1 MRIRVGKNIFFKLTV
16 NRLNDEPEDFTDARN
31 VRLTINRKYSSY
43 QVSPPL
49 TIHDN
54 IIEFEFVGG
63 GNATSGQYEIHLYYE
78 KLNEASVTGI
88 DKFYLDFCNAFILVD
103 LTCKEDAGFESE
115 SPSINLRGVIE
126 RNRDG
131 KDGVTPRID
140 PETKHWMIGIEDT
153 GIVAEGKDG
162 LTPFI
167 GENGNWWIGDVDTG
181 KPSRGKAFEYSDFTE
196 EQIEELQEPARAMI
210 EALDT
215 LDKAVTAN
223 EKLRIENE
231 VTRVSSEND
240 REESENLRREAENTR
255 ASNEETR
262 ETAETGRASAEDNR
276 VKAEQSRV
284 EAENNRVKAENTR
297 VEKENERQTAEN
309 TRDTNEQS
317 RKEAETN
324 RVTAEEGRVTE
335 FNRLKSESETATLN
349 ATTQANYAKEQ
360 GDNVAGTV
368 NEIRTAHS
376 SLLTRVN
383 DYMYDMSGLLG
394 KLAYRDGVGTDE
406 KNIQGD
412 GYFNLNGILV
422 QASGSGFVYQKSEV
436 DPSKIYHIKQSNGIY
451 SSVSILVLFDEN
463 DEIIQIIP
471 YDYPTVY
478 FDKYF
483 IFKGVKS
490 IGVSFIKSQIDNPK
504 FVRFESFDIQDLTT
518 VLNTQQGNRAL
529 YVAAGAVYNQNTGFY
544 ELNGLTDI
552 TEEQM
557 KVIYVQTHV
566 MDKLQSFRGVFAGTK
581 FRTNLGFNRST
592 MQTNSRQFQF
602 YDSFRE
608 NRSLEVL
615 RISYKDIDASRSVIV
630 EHLGYAFYFCVK
642 LRKIIGIIRLD
653 KSSGVT
659 SAFDQCLEL
668 QDVKLYGLLTNIS
681 FAYSPLISIESL
693 QYLITNAANA
703 SPITVTVHADVYAK
717 IQDEGQVD
725 WHALIETAAAK
736 QITFATA

>member
-78 KLNEASVTGI
+78 KLNEASVTGV

-115 SPSINLRGVIE
+115 SPSINLKGIIE

-140 PETKHWMIGIEDT
+140 PETKRWMIGIEDT

-162 LTPFI
+162 LTPSI

-196 EQIEELQEPARAMI
+196 EQIHELQEPARDML
-210 EALDT
+210 EVLDT

-223 EKLRIENE
+223 EQQRITNE
-231 VTRVSSEND
+231 VTRGSNED
-240 REESENLRREAENTR
+240 AREEAENLRRETENTR
-255 ASNEETR
+255 ASNEEAR

-284 EAENNRVKAENTR
+284 EAENNRVKAETLR
-297 VEKENERQTAEN
+297 VEKENNRQKAES

-324 RVTAEEGRVTE
+324 RVKAEEGRVTE
-335 FNRLKSESETATLN
+335 FNRLKSESETATQN
-349 ATTQANYAKEQ
+349 ATEQANYAKEQ

-368 NEIRTAHS
+368 NEIKTAQDE
-376 SLLTRVN
+376 LT
-383 DYMYDMSGLLG
+383 
-394 KLAYRDGVGTDE
+394 T
-406 KNIQGD
+406 
-412 GYFNLNGILV
+412 
-422 QASGSGFVYQKSEV
+422 
-436 DPSKIYHIKQSNGIY
+436 
-451 SSVSILVLFDEN
+451 SIN
-463 DEIIQIIP
+463 
-471 YDYPTVY
+471 
-478 FDKYF
+478 
-483 IFKGVKS
+483 
-490 IGVSFIKSQIDNPK
+490 N
-504 FVRFESFDIQDLTT
+504 LTT

-529 YVAAGAVYNQNTGFY
+529 YVAAGAVYNEKTGFY

-557 KVIYVQTHV
+557 KVIYVQTHHV
-566 MDKLQSFRGVFAGTK
+566 TRQTSFAASLANTNSIRTNYPLEVFGGYRHIDVHAMFAGCV
-581 FRTNLGFNRST
+581 
-592 MQTNSRQFQF
+592 
-602 YDSFRE
+602 
-608 NRSLEVL
+608 SLEVAAL
-615 RISYKDIDASRSVIV
+615 GINVNRIVYPSSV
-630 EHLGYAFYFCVK
+630 HYLFQNCKK
-642 LRKIIGIIRLD
+642 LKEVICIIRMDYANFSEKYEKMFYQCFALV
-653 KSSGVT
+653 SVRLRGVKY
-659 SAFDQCLEL
+659 D
-668 QDVKLYGLLTNIS
+668 IS
-681 FAYSPLISIESL
+681 FSDSPLISLESL
-693 QYLITNAANA
+693 QFMITNAANT
-703 SPITVTVHADVYAK
+703 SPIIVTVHADVYAK
-717 IQDEGQVD
+717 IQDESNAD
-725 WHALIETAAAK
+725 WHALIEAATAK

>member
-63 GNATSGQYEIHLYYE
+63 GNATSGQYEVHLYYE

-103 LTCKEDAGFESE
+103 LTCKEDTGFESE
-115 SPSINLRGVIE
+115 SPSINLKGIIE

-162 LTPFI
+162 LTPSI

-181 KPSRGKAFEYSDFTE
+181 KPSRGKAFEYSDFTPE
-196 EQIEELQEPARAMI
+196 EIKELQKPASDMI
-210 EALDT
+210 NALDT

-223 EKLRIENE
+223 EQQRINNENAR
-231 VTRVSSEND
+231 VTSENN
-240 REESENLRREAENTR
+240 RKESEILRKSAEDTR
-255 ASNEETR
+255 ASNEEAR
-262 ETAETGRASAEDNR
+262 KKAETGRASAEDNR

-284 EAENNRVKAENTR
+284 ESESNRVKAENTR

-335 FNRLKSESETATLN
+335 FNRLKSESETATQN
-349 ATTQANYAKEQ
+349 ATEQANYAKEQ

-368 NEIRTAHS
+368 NEIKTAQDE
-376 SLLTRVN
+376 LT
-383 DYMYDMSGLLG
+383 
-394 KLAYRDGVGTDE
+394 T
-406 KNIQGD
+406 
-412 GYFNLNGILV
+412 
-422 QASGSGFVYQKSEV
+422 
-436 DPSKIYHIKQSNGIY
+436 
-451 SSVSILVLFDEN
+451 SIN
-463 DEIIQIIP
+463 
-471 YDYPTVY
+471 
-478 FDKYF
+478 
-483 IFKGVKS
+483 
-490 IGVSFIKSQIDNPK
+490 N
-504 FVRFESFDIQDLTT
+504 LTT

-557 KVIYVQTHV
+557 REIYVQTNP
-566 MDKLQSFRGVFAGTK
+566 TK
-581 FRTNLGFNRST
+581 RVADLCSVLNASSIRTNFPFLNR
-592 MQTNSRQFQF
+592 
-602 YDSFRE
+602 
-608 NRSLEVL
+608 
-615 RISYKDIDASRSVIV
+615 
-630 EHLGYAFYFCVK
+630 G
-642 LRKIIGIIRLD
+642 
-653 KSSGVT
+653 GV
-659 SAFDQCLEL
+659 
-668 QDVKLYGLLTNIS
+668 
-681 FAYSPLISIESL
+681 
-693 QYLITNAANA
+693 
-703 SPITVTVHADVYAK
+703 
-717 IQDEGQVD
+717 
-725 WHALIETAAAK
+725 
-736 QITFATA
+736 

>member
-103 LTCKEDAGFESE
+103 LTCKEDTGFESE
-115 SPSINLRGVIE
+115 SPSINLKGIIE

-140 PETKHWMIGIEDT
+140 PETKRWMIGIEDT

-162 LTPFI
+162 LTPSI

-196 EQIEELQEPARAMI
+196 EQIHELQEPARDML
-210 EALDT
+210 EVLDT

-223 EKLRIENE
+223 EQQRITNE
-231 VTRVSSEND
+231 VTRGSNED
-240 REESENLRREAENTR
+240 AREEAENLRREAENTR
-255 ASNEETR
+255 ASNEEAK

-284 EAENNRVKAENTR
+284 EAESNRVKAETLR
-297 VEKENERQTAEN
+297 VEKENNRQKAES

-324 RVTAEEGRVTE
+324 RVKAEEGRVTE
-335 FNRLKSESETATLN
+335 FNRLKSESETATQN
-349 ATTQANYAKEQ
+349 ATEQANYAKEQ

-368 NEIRTAHS
+368 NEIKTAQS
-376 SLLTRVN
+376 GLLSKVN
-383 DYMYDMSGLLG
+383 DYMYDVSGLLG
-394 KLAYRDGVGTDE
+394 KLAYRDGGGVDE
-406 KNIQGD
+406 KNMTLGKFFNSNGVLVDDSTGKLSYQYVNIDKSKCYKIKISNQGVGIYTLCLFDKNNNLLKSILSSVD
-412 GYFNLNGILV
+412 GYFIFTGV
-422 QASGSGFVYQKSEV
+422 
-436 DPSKIYHIKQSNGIY
+436 SKIGI
-451 SSVSILVLFDEN
+451 SGINNQNLIV
-463 DEIIQIIP
+463 Q
-471 YDYPTVY
+471 
-478 FDKYF
+478 
-483 IFKGVKS
+483 
-490 IGVSFIKSQIDNPK
+490 
-504 FVRFESFDIQDLTT
+504 SFDIQDLTT

-529 YVAAGAVYNQNTGFY
+529 YVAAGAVYNEKTGFY

-557 KVIYVQTHV
+557 KVIYVQTHHV
-566 MDKLQSFRGVFAGTK
+566 TRQTSFAASLANTNIRTNYPLRVSGGYRYIDVHAMFAGCTNLEVAALDTGVDRIVYPSSTSYLFQNCKKLKKVIGIMRMDYASSSEKYNNMFYQCFALVSVSLRGVKYDISF
-581 FRTNLGFNRST
+581 S
-592 MQTNSRQFQF
+592 NSPNISINSLQF
-602 YDSFRE
+602 
-608 NRSLEVL
+608 L
-615 RISYKDIDASRSVIV
+615 I
-630 EHLGYAFYFCVK
+630 
-642 LRKIIGIIRLD
+642 
-653 KSSGVT
+653 T
-659 SAFDQCLEL
+659 SA
-668 QDVKLYGLLTNIS
+668 S
-681 FAYSPLISIESL
+681 
-693 QYLITNAANA
+693 NA
-703 SPITVTVHADVYAK
+703 SPITVTVHSDVYAK
-717 IQDEGQVD
+717 IQDESNAD
-725 WHALIETAAAK
+725 WHALIEAATAK

>member
-31 VRLTINRKYSSY
+31 VKLTINRKYSSY

-49 TIHDN
+49 TIRDN
-54 IIEFEFVGG
+54 IIEFEFIGG
-63 GNATSGQYEIHLYYE
+63 GNATSGQYEVHLYYE

-103 LTCKEDAGFESE
+103 LTCKEDTGFESE
-115 SPSINLRGVIE
+115 SPSINLKGIIE

-162 LTPFI
+162 LTPSI

-196 EQIEELQEPARAMI
+196 EEIHDLQEPARAMI
-210 EALDT
+210 DALDT

-223 EKLRIENE
+223 EQQRIKNE
-231 VTRVSSEND
+231 VTRVSSENT
-240 REESENLRREAENTR
+240 RKESESLRKSAEDTR
-255 ASNEETR
+255 ASNEEAR

-335 FNRLKSESETATLN
+335 FNRLKAESETATSN
-349 ATTQANYAKEQ
+349 ATEQANYAKQQ

-368 NEIRTAHS
+368 EEIKTAQDE
-376 SLLTRVN
+376 LTTSVN
-383 DYMYDMSGLLG
+383 
-394 KLAYRDGVGTDE
+394 
-406 KNIQGD
+406 
-412 GYFNLNGILV
+412 
-422 QASGSGFVYQKSEV
+422 
-436 DPSKIYHIKQSNGIY
+436 
-451 SSVSILVLFDEN
+451 
-463 DEIIQIIP
+463 
-471 YDYPTVY
+471 
-478 FDKYF
+478 
-483 IFKGVKS
+483 
-490 IGVSFIKSQIDNPK
+490 
-504 FVRFESFDIQDLTT
+504 DLTT

-529 YVAAGAVYNQNTGFY
+529 YVAAGAVYNEKTGFY

-557 KVIYVQTHV
+557 KVIYVQTNH
-566 MDKLQSFRGVFAGTK
+566 MDYIENMNDVFSNLN
-581 FRTNLGFNRST
+581 FRTNLGFKQIRRTNNRT
-592 MQTNSRQFQF
+592 FNLKNA
-602 YDSFRE
+602 FRE
-608 NRSLEVL
+608 NKNLEVL
-615 RISYKDIDASRSVIV
+615 K
-630 EHLGYAFYFCVK
+630 LGNSTNDTWVTRCSDMQGFVTYCSNLK
-642 LRKIIGIIRLD
+642 KIIGYIECPVAVNFLHASLLEEIRF
-653 KSSGVT
+653 K
-659 SAFDQCLEL
+659 
-668 QDVKLYGLLTNIS
+668 NIVRN
-681 FAYSPLISIESL
+681 FGIKDSPLISLESL
-693 QYLITNAANA
+693 QYMITNAANT

-717 IQDEGQVD
+717 IQDETNAE

>member
-31 VRLTINRKYSSY
+31 VKLTINRKYSSY

-103 LTCKEDAGFESE
+103 LTCKEDTGFESE
-115 SPSINLRGVIE
+115 SPSINLKGIIE

-162 LTPFI
+162 LTPSI

-181 KPSRGKAFEYSDFTE
+181 KPSRGKAFEYSDFTPE
-196 EQIEELQEPARAMI
+196 EIKELQKPASDMI
-210 EALDT
+210 NALDT

-223 EKLRIENE
+223 EQQRVKNEN
-231 VTRVSSEND
+231 TRVSSEND

-255 ASNEETR
+255 VSNEEAR

-284 EAENNRVKAENTR
+284 EAESNRVKAETLR
-297 VEKENERQTAEN
+297 VEKENERQKAES

-324 RVTAEEGRVTE
+324 RVKAEEGRVTE
-335 FNRLKSESETATLN
+335 FNRLKSESETATQN
-349 ATTQANYAKEQ
+349 ATEQANYAKEQ

-368 NEIRTAHS
+368 
-376 SLLTRVN
+376 
-383 DYMYDMSGLLG
+383 
-394 KLAYRDGVGTDE
+394 
-406 KNIQGD
+406 
-412 GYFNLNGILV
+412 
-422 QASGSGFVYQKSEV
+422 
-436 DPSKIYHIKQSNGIY
+436 
-451 SSVSILVLFDEN
+451 
-463 DEIIQIIP
+463 DEIKTAQ
-471 YDYPTVY
+471 DELTT
-478 FDKYF
+478 
-483 IFKGVKS
+483 S
-490 IGVSFIKSQIDNPK
+490 INN
-504 FVRFESFDIQDLTT
+504 LTT

-529 YVAAGAVYNQNTGFY
+529 YVAAGAEYNEKTGFY

-557 KVIYVQTHV
+557 RTIYIQTNP
-566 MDKLQSFRGVFAGTK
+566 TK
-581 FRTNLGFNRST
+581 RVTDLCSVLNASSIRTNFAFLNRGG
-592 MQTNSRQFQF
+592 QKNIDCHAAFTNCT
-602 YDSFRE
+602 
-608 NRSLEVL
+608 SLEVAAL
-615 RISYKDIDASRSVIV
+615 GAREGDNFFPSRV
-630 EHLGYAFYFCVK
+630 HHMFMNCTK
-642 LRKIIGIIRLD
+642 LRRIICVLNVVSIESH
-653 KSSGVT
+653 SSPFVNTFSGCI
-659 SAFDQCLEL
+659 SLET
-668 QDVKLYGLLTNIS
+668 LLLLNLKNNVS
-681 FAYSPLISIESL
+681 FADSPLIRLGSFALSTNSI
-693 QYLITNAANA
+693 TA
-703 SPITVTVHADVYAK
+703 SVSVYPPF
-717 IQDEGQVD
+717 
-725 WHALIETAAAK
+725 L
-736 QITFATA
+736 

>member
-1 MRIRVGKNIFFKLTV
+1 MRIRVGKNIFFKITV

-31 VRLTINRKYSSY
+31 VKLTINRKYSSY

-63 GNATSGQYEIHLYYE
+63 GNATSGQYEVHLYYE
-78 KLNEASVTGI
+78 KLNEASVTGV

-115 SPSINLRGVIE
+115 SPSINLKGIIE

-162 LTPFI
+162 LTPSI

-181 KPSRGKAFEYSDFTE
+181 KPSRGKAFEYSDFTPE
-196 EQIEELQEPARAMI
+196 EIKELQKPASDMI
-210 EALDT
+210 NALDT

-231 VTRVSSEND
+231 VTRVSSENA
-240 REESENLRREAENTR
+240 RKESENLRREAENTR
-255 ASNEETR
+255 ASNEEAR

-284 EAENNRVKAENTR
+284 ETENNRVTAENTR

-324 RVTAEEGRVTE
+324 RVKAEEGRVTE

-349 ATTQANYAKEQ
+349 ATAQADYAKQQ

-368 NEIRTAHS
+368 NEIKTAQDE
-376 SLLTRVN
+376 LT
-383 DYMYDMSGLLG
+383 
-394 KLAYRDGVGTDE
+394 
-406 KNIQGD
+406 I
-412 GYFNLNGILV
+412 
-422 QASGSGFVYQKSEV
+422 
-436 DPSKIYHIKQSNGIY
+436 
-451 SSVSILVLFDEN
+451 SIN
-463 DEIIQIIP
+463 
-471 YDYPTVY
+471 
-478 FDKYF
+478 
-483 IFKGVKS
+483 
-490 IGVSFIKSQIDNPK
+490 N
-504 FVRFESFDIQDLTT
+504 LTT
-518 VLNTQQGNRAL
+518 VLNTQQGIRAL

-552 TEEQM
+552 TEEEM
-557 KVIYVQTHV
+557 KVIYVQTNH
-566 MDKLQSFRGVFAGTK
+566 MDYIENMNDVFSNLN
-581 FRTNLGFNRST
+581 FRTNLGFKQIRRANNRT
-592 MQTNSRQFQF
+592 FNLKNA
-602 YDSFRE
+602 FRE
-608 NRSLEVL
+608 NKNLEVL
-615 RISYKDIDASRSVIV
+615 K
-630 EHLGYAFYFCVK
+630 LGNSTNDNWVMKCSDMQDFVTYCSNLK
-642 LRKIIGIIRLD
+642 EIIGYIECPVVVNFLYTPLLEEIRF
-653 KSSGVT
+653 K
-659 SAFDQCLEL
+659 
-668 QDVKLYGLLTNIS
+668 NIVRN
-681 FAYSPLISIESL
+681 FGIKDSPLISIESL
-693 QYLITNAANA
+693 QYLITNAANT

-717 IQDEGQVD
+717 IQDESQVD
-725 WHALIETAAAK
+725 WHALIEAATAK

>member
-1 MRIRVGKNIFFKLTV
+1 MRIRVGKNIFFKITV
-16 NRLNDEPEDFTDARN
+16 NRLNDEPENFTDARN
-31 VRLTINRKYSSY
+31 VKLTINRKYSSY

-63 GNATSGQYEIHLYYE
+63 GNATSGQYEVHLYYE

-103 LTCKEDAGFESE
+103 LTCKEDTGFESE
-115 SPSINLRGVIE
+115 SPSINLKGIIE

-162 LTPFI
+162 LTPSI

-196 EQIEELQEPARAMI
+196 EQIKELQEPARAMI
-210 EALDT
+210 DALDT

-223 EKLRIENE
+223 EQQRINNENAR
-231 VTRVSSEND
+231 VTSENN
-240 REESENLRREAENTR
+240 RKESEILRKSAENSR
-255 ASNEETR
+255 ASNEEAR

-284 EAENNRVKAENTR
+284 ESESNRVKAETLR
-297 VEKENERQTAEN
+297 AEKEIERQTAED
-309 TRDTNEQS
+309 TRNTNEQS

-324 RVTAEEGRVTE
+324 RVKAEEGRVTE

-349 ATTQANYAKEQ
+349 ATAQADYAKQQ

-368 NEIRTAHS
+368 NEIKTAQS
-376 SLLTRVN
+376 GLLSRVN

-394 KLAYRDGVGTDE
+394 KLAVKGAVGADE
-406 KNIQGD
+406 KQVTD
-412 GYFNLNGILV
+412 GSYYDVNGNLV
-422 QASGSGFVYQKSEV
+422 PSTSGGYAYQKLTV
-436 DPSKIYHIKQSNGIY
+436 DPSKVYELNILFTGGN
-451 SSVSILVLFDEN
+451 VSTLVLFDEN
-463 DEIIQIIP
+463 DNVIHNSPRVAVSGNFVFTGITSIGI
-471 YDYPTVY
+471 T
-478 FDKYF
+478 FDKNNESKYV
-483 IFKGVKS
+483 I
-490 IGVSFIKSQIDNPK
+490 
-504 FVRFESFDIQDLTT
+504 RSFDIQDLTT

-529 YVAAGAVYNQNTGFY
+529 YVAAGAVYNEKTGFY
-544 ELNGLTDI
+544 ELNSLTDI

-557 KVIYVQTHV
+557 KVIYVQTHHV
-566 MDKLQSFRGVFAGTK
+566 TRQTSFAASLANTNSI
-581 FRTNLGFNRST
+581 RTNYPLRVSGEYRHIDVHAMFAECAN
-592 MQTNSRQFQF
+592 
-602 YDSFRE
+602 
-608 NRSLEVL
+608 LEVAAMDTGVD
-615 RISYKDIDASRSVIV
+615 RIVYPSNTSYLFRNCK
-630 EHLGYAFYFCVK
+630 K
-642 LRKIIGIIRLD
+642 LNKVIGIIRMEHVDLAE
-653 KSSGVT
+653 KYKNMFYQCFALVSVSLRGVKYDISFSDSPNISINSLQFLIT
-659 SAFDQCLEL
+659 SA
-668 QDVKLYGLLTNIS
+668 S
-681 FAYSPLISIESL
+681 
-693 QYLITNAANA
+693 NA
-703 SPITVTVHADVYAK
+703 SPITVTVHANVYAK
-717 IQDEGQVD
+717 IQDETNAE

>member
-1 MRIRVGKNIFFKLTV
+1 MRIRVGKNIFFKITV
-16 NRLNDEPEDFTDARN
+16 NRLNDEPENFTDARN

-63 GNATSGQYEIHLYYE
+63 GNATSGQYEVHLYYE

-103 LTCKEDAGFESE
+103 LTCKEDTGFESE
-115 SPSINLRGVIE
+115 SPSINLKGIIE

-162 LTPFI
+162 LTPSI

-196 EQIEELQEPARAMI
+196 EQIKELQEPARAMI
-210 EALDT
+210 DALDT

-223 EKLRIENE
+223 EQQRINNEN
-231 VTRVSSEND
+231 TRVSSENA
-240 REESENLRREAENTR
+240 RKESESLRKSAEDTR
-255 ASNEETR
+255 ASNEEAR
-262 ETAETGRASAEDNR
+262 KKAETGRASAEDNR

-284 EAENNRVKAENTR
+284 ETESNRVKAETLR

-324 RVTAEEGRVTE
+324 RVKAEEGRVTE

-349 ATTQANYAKEQ
+349 ATEQANYAKEQ

-368 NEIRTAHS
+368 NEIKTAQ
-376 SLLTRVN
+376 
-383 DYMYDMSGLLG
+383 
-394 KLAYRDGVGTDE
+394 DE
-406 KNIQGD
+406 
-412 GYFNLNGILV
+412 
-422 QASGSGFVYQKSEV
+422 
-436 DPSKIYHIKQSNGIY
+436 
-451 SSVSILVLFDEN
+451 
-463 DEIIQIIP
+463 
-471 YDYPTVY
+471 
-478 FDKYF
+478 
-483 IFKGVKS
+483 
-490 IGVSFIKSQIDNPK
+490 
-504 FVRFESFDIQDLTT
+504 LTT
-518 VLNTQQGNRAL
+518 SINNLTTILNTQQGNRAL

-552 TEEQM
+552 TEEEM
-557 KVIYVQTHV
+557 RTIYLQTHV
-566 MDKLQSFRGVFAGTK
+566 MDKLSSYYNIFARST
-581 FRTNLGFNRST
+581 FRTNLGFNIGIT
-592 MQTNSRQFQF
+592 QTNGRNV
-602 YDSFRE
+602 DFRE
-608 NRSLEVL
+608 SFFFNQKLEVL
-615 RISYKDIDASRSVIV
+615 RLSFGNNINETRMIRTSDMF
-630 EHLGYAFYFCVK
+630 YAFYGCKK
-642 LRKIIGIIRLD
+642 LKRIISPIYVYDI
-653 KSSGVT
+653 KN
-659 SAFDQCLEL
+659 
-668 QDVKLYGLLTNIS
+668 KLYFDHTFSQCILLETALLYKLYASIS
-681 FAYSPLISIESL
+681 FSDSPLLSLESL
-693 QYLITNAANA
+693 QYMITNAANT
-703 SPITVTVHADVYAK
+703 SPITVTVHADVYTK

>member
-103 LTCKEDAGFESE
+103 LTCKEDTGFESE
-115 SPSINLRGVIE
+115 SPSINLKGIIE

-162 LTPFI
+162 LTPSI

-196 EQIEELQEPARAMI
+196 EEIHELQEPARAMI
-210 EALDT
+210 DALDT

-223 EKLRIENE
+223 EQQRINNEN
-231 VTRVSSEND
+231 TRVSSENA
-240 REESENLRREAENTR
+240 RKESEILRKSAENSR
-255 ASNEETR
+255 ASNEEAR

-284 EAENNRVKAENTR
+284 ETENNRVTAETLR

-324 RVTAEEGRVTE
+324 RVKAEEGRVTE

-349 ATTQANYAKEQ
+349 ATAQADYAKEQ

-368 NEIRTAHS
+368 NEIKTAQS

-394 KLAYRDGVGTDE
+394 KLAYKGMFHSLLDQFTLEGYYDVNGELREGGEAISTPKMDIIDGAVYHLELLATYSYIYPLNLYDNNGKLLYNSINTQRQVE
-406 KNIQGD
+406 KDYIFAGASKIS
-412 GYFNLNGILV
+412 LTIRKS
-422 QASGSGFVYQKSEV
+422 QASISTVGYYDLQ
-436 DPSKIYHIKQSNGIY
+436 DT
-451 SSVSILVLFDEN
+451 SIE
-463 DEIIQIIP
+463 
-471 YDYPTVY
+471 
-478 FDKYF
+478 
-483 IFKGVKS
+483 
-490 IGVSFIKSQIDNPK
+490 
-504 FVRFESFDIQDLTT
+504 
-518 VLNTQQGNRAL
+518 GNRAL

-557 KVIYVQTHV
+557 RTIYIQTNP
-566 MDKLQSFRGVFAGTK
+566 TK
-581 FRTNLGFNRST
+581 RVADLCSVLNASSIRTNFPFLNRGGYKNIDCYAAFANC
-592 MQTNSRQFQF
+592 TNLEVVAFGARDGDNFSPSRIIYAFINCIKL
-602 YDSFRE
+602 RE
-608 NRSLEVL
+608 IKSVLNVTSLESHNNKFL
-615 RISYKDIDASRSVIV
+615 NTFSGCRALEKILILNLKD
-630 EHLGYAFYFCVK
+630 
-642 LRKIIGIIRLD
+642 
-653 KSSGVT
+653 
-659 SAFDQCLEL
+659 
-668 QDVKLYGLLTNIS
+668 NIS
-681 FAYSPLISIESL
+681 FSDSPLISLESL
-693 QYLITNAANA
+693 QFMITNAANT
-703 SPITVTVHADVYAK
+703 SPIIVTVHADVYAK
-717 IQDEGQVD
+717 IQDETNAE
-725 WHALIETAAAK
+725 WHALIEMAAAK

>member
-1 MRIRVGKNIFFKLTV
+1 MRIRVGKNIFFKITV

-49 TIHDN
+49 TIRDN
-54 IIEFEFVGG
+54 IIEFEFIGG
-63 GNATSGQYEIHLYYE
+63 GNATSGQYEVHLYYE

-103 LTCKEDAGFESE
+103 LTCKEDTGFESE
-115 SPSINLRGVIE
+115 SPSINLKGIIE

-162 LTPFI
+162 LTPSI

-196 EQIEELQEPARAMI
+196 EEIHDLQEPARAMI
-210 EALDT
+210 DALDT

-223 EKLRIENE
+223 EQQRIKNE
-231 VTRVSSEND
+231 VTRVSSENT
-240 REESENLRREAENTR
+240 RKESESLRKSAEDTR
-255 ASNEETR
+255 ASNEEAR

-284 EAENNRVKAENTR
+284 KAENNRVTAENTR
-297 VEKENERQTAEN
+297 VEKENDRQKAES

-335 FNRLKSESETATLN
+335 FNRLKTESETATQN
-349 ATTQANYAKEQ
+349 ATEQANYAKQQ

-368 NEIRTAHS
+368 NEIKTAQS

-394 KLAYRDGVGTDE
+394 KLAVKGAVGADE
-406 KNIQGD
+406 KQVTD
-412 GYFNLNGILV
+412 GSYYDVNGNLV
-422 QASGSGFVYQKSEV
+422 PSTSGGYAYQKLTV
-436 DPSKIYHIKQSNGIY
+436 DPSKVYELNILFTGGN
-451 SSVSILVLFDEN
+451 VSTLVLFDEN
-463 DEIIQIIP
+463 DNVIHNSPRVAVSGNFVFTGITSIGI
-471 YDYPTVY
+471 T
-478 FDKYF
+478 FDKNNESKYV
-483 IFKGVKS
+483 I
-490 IGVSFIKSQIDNPK
+490 
-504 FVRFESFDIQDLTT
+504 RSFDIQDLTT

-529 YVAAGAVYNQNTGFY
+529 YIAAGAVYNQNTDFY

-552 TEEQM
+552 TEEEM
-557 KVIYVQTHV
+557 RTIYLQTHV
-566 MDKLQSFRGVFAGTK
+566 MDKLSSYHNIFASST
-581 FRTNLGFNRST
+581 FRTNLGFNIGIT
-592 MQTNSRQFQF
+592 QTNGRNV
-602 YDSFRE
+602 DFRE
-608 NRSLEVL
+608 SFFFNQKLEVL
-615 RISYKDIDASRSVIV
+615 RLSFGNNINETRMIRTSDMF
-630 EHLGYAFYFCVK
+630 YAFHGCKK
-642 LRKIIGIIRLD
+642 LKRIISPIYVYDI
-653 KSSGVT
+653 KN
-659 SAFDQCLEL
+659 
-668 QDVKLYGLLTNIS
+668 KLYFDHTFSQCILLETALLYKLYASIS
-681 FAYSPLISIESL
+681 FSDSPLLSLESL
-693 QYLITNAANA
+693 QYMITNAANT

-717 IQDEGQVD
+717 IQDESQAD
-725 WHALIETAAAK
+725 WHALIEAATAK

>member
-115 SPSINLRGVIE
+115 SPSINLKGIIE

-196 EQIEELQEPARAMI
+196 EEIHELQEPARAMI
-210 EALDT
+210 DALDT

-255 ASNEETR
+255 VSNEEAR

-284 EAENNRVKAENTR
+284 ETENNRVTAETLR

-324 RVTAEEGRVTE
+324 RVKAEEGRVTE
-335 FNRLKSESETATLN
+335 FNRLKSESKTATLN
-349 ATTQANYAKEQ
+349 ATAQADYAKQQ

-368 NEIRTAHS
+368 NEIKTAQS
-376 SLLTRVN
+376 GLLSRVN

-394 KLAYRDGVGTDE
+394 KLAVRDGTGTDE
-406 KNIQGD
+406 KNTQGD
-412 GYFNLNGILV
+412 GYFNSNGILV
-422 QASGSGFVYQKSEV
+422 QTSGAGFIYQKLEIDS
-436 DPSKIYHIKQSNGIY
+436 SKIYRIRQMAGNYPI
-451 SSVSILVLFDEN
+451 VSALVLFDEH
-463 DEIIQIIP
+463 DEIISIVP
-471 YDYPTVY
+471 YNYPSASS
-478 FDKYF
+478 DKYLVF
-483 IFKGVKS
+483 AGVHS
-490 IGVSFIKSQIDNPK
+490 IGISFVGVDNNS
-504 FVRFESFDIQDLTT
+504 RLESFDIQDLTT
-518 VLNTQQGNRAL
+518 VLNTQQGKRAL

-552 TEEQM
+552 TEEEM
-557 KVIYVQTHV
+557 KVIYVQTNHITRQTNF
-566 MDKLQSFRGVFAGTK
+566 MASLAKTNSI
-581 FRTNLGFNRST
+581 RTNYPLKVIGGY
-592 MQTNSRQFQF
+592 RQIDIHAMFA
-602 YDSFRE
+602 E
-608 NRSLEVL
+608 CVSLEVAAL
-615 RISYKDIDASRSVIV
+615 GIDVNTIIYPSDTSYLFKN
-630 EHLGYAFYFCVK
+630 CKK
-642 LRKIIGIIRLD
+642 LKEVIGIIRMD
-653 KSSGVT
+653 YASSSSKYEQMFYQCFALVSVSLRGVKY
-659 SAFDQCLEL
+659 D
-668 QDVKLYGLLTNIS
+668 IS
-681 FAYSPLISIESL
+681 FSNSPLISLESL
-693 QYLITNAANA
+693 QYLITNAANT

-717 IQDEGQVD
+717 IQDETQTE
-725 WHALIETAAAK
+725 WHALIASAQEK
-736 QITFATA
+736 NITFATA

>member
-63 GNATSGQYEIHLYYE
+63 GNATSGQYEVHLYYE

-223 EKLRIENE
+223 EQQRINNEN
-231 VTRVSSEND
+231 TRVSSENT
-240 REESENLRREAENTR
+240 RKESESLRKSAEDTR
-255 ASNEETR
+255 ASNEEAR

-284 EAENNRVKAENTR
+284 ETENNRVTAENTR

-324 RVTAEEGRVTE
+324 RVKAEEGRVTE

-349 ATTQANYAKEQ
+349 ATAQADYAKQQ

-368 NEIRTAHS
+368 NEIKTAQS
-376 SLLTRVN
+376 GLLSRVN

-394 KLAYRDGVGTDE
+394 KLAVRDGAGTDL
-406 KNIQGD
+406 KNLQQGHV
-412 GYFNLNGILV
+412 FNINGELV
-422 QASGSGFVYQKSEV
+422 GNQGFYQYINIE
-436 DPSKIYHIKQSNGIY
+436 DTKIYYLKLLDSGLANY
-451 SSVSILVLFDEN
+451 ELCLFDHN
-463 DEIIQIIP
+463 DKLIKSIG
-471 YDYPTVY
+471 DPTNG
-478 FDKYF
+478 YF
-483 IFKGVKS
+483 IFVGVAK
-490 IGVSFIKSQIDNPK
+490 IGVCSGIESLANAMIIK
-504 FVRFESFDIQDLTT
+504 SFDIQDLTT

-557 KVIYVQTHV
+557 RDIYVQTNH
-566 MDKLQSFRGVFAGTK
+566 MDYIEDMNDVFSALN
-581 FRTNLGFNRST
+581 FRTNLGFKQLRRVNNRT
-592 MQTNSRQFQF
+592 FNLKNAFRQ
-602 YDSFRE
+602 
-608 NRSLEVL
+608 NKNLEVL
-615 RISYKDIDASRSVIV
+615 K
-630 EHLGYAFYFCVK
+630 LGNSNDTWVTRCSNMQDFVLYCSNLK
-642 LRKIIGIIRLD
+642 KIIGYIECSVTVNFLDTPLLEEIRF
-653 KSSGVT
+653 K
-659 SAFDQCLEL
+659 
-668 QDVKLYGLLTNIS
+668 NIVRN
-681 FAYSPLISIESL
+681 FGIKDSPLISLESL
-693 QYLITNAANA
+693 QYLITNAANT

>member
-394 KLAYRDGVGTDE
+394 KLAYHDGVGTDL
-406 KNIQGD
+406 KNLQRGHV
-412 GYFNLNGILV
+412 FNINGELV
-422 QASGSGFVYQKSEV
+422 GNTGFYQYINIE
-436 DPSKIYHIKQSNGIY
+436 DTKIYYLKLLDSGLANY
-451 SSVSILVLFDEN
+451 ELCLFDHN
-463 DEIIQIIP
+463 DKLIKSIG
-471 YDYPTVY
+471 DPTNG
-478 FDKYF
+478 YF
-483 IFKGVKS
+483 IFVGVAK
-490 IGVSFIKSQIDNPK
+490 IGVCSGIESLANAMIIK
-504 FVRFESFDIQDLTT
+504 SFDIQDLTT

-557 KVIYVQTHV
+557 REIYIQTNP
-566 MDKLQSFRGVFAGTK
+566 TK
-581 FRTNLGFNRST
+581 RVNSLESIFISLTARTNYYLINNGGYIRINCFAALLNSSIEIFAACKIKNNTFNVSNIAYIFSGCT
-592 MQTNSRQFQF
+592 
-602 YDSFRE
+602 
-608 NRSLEVL
+608 
-615 RISYKDIDASRSVIV
+615 
-630 EHLGYAFYFCVK
+630 K
-642 LRKIIGIIRLD
+642 LREIIGIINVD
-653 KSSGVT
+653 TITESSNLLY
-659 SAFDQCLEL
+659 AFRYCKLLEYVMIYHL
-668 QDVKLYGLLTNIS
+668 KGNIS
-681 FAYSPLISIESL
+681 FSDSPLISLESL
-693 QYLITNAANA
+693 QYLITNAANT
-703 SPITVTVHADVYAK
+703 SPITVTVHSDVYAK
-717 IQDEGQVD
+717 IQDETNTD

>member
-1 MRIRVGKNIFFKLTV
+1 MRIRVGKNIFFKITV
-16 NRLNDEPEDFTDARN
+16 NRLNDEPENFTDARN

-63 GNATSGQYEIHLYYE
+63 GNATSGQYEVHLYYE

-103 LTCKEDAGFESE
+103 LTCKEDTGFESE
-115 SPSINLRGVIE
+115 SPSINLKGIIE

-131 KDGVTPRID
+131 KDGVTPSID
-140 PETKHWMIGIEDT
+140 PETKRWMIGIEDT

-162 LTPFI
+162 LTPSI

-196 EQIEELQEPARAMI
+196 EEIHELQEPARAMI
-210 EALDT
+210 DALDT

-223 EKLRIENE
+223 EQQRINNEN
-231 VTRVSSEND
+231 TRVSSENA
-240 REESENLRREAENTR
+240 RKESEILRKSAENSR
-255 ASNEETR
+255 ASNEEAR

-284 EAENNRVKAENTR
+284 EAESNRVTAENTR

-324 RVTAEEGRVTE
+324 RVTAEQGRVSE
-335 FNRLKSESETATLN
+335 FNRLKSESETATQN
-349 ATTQANYAKEQ
+349 ATNQADYAKQQ

-368 NEIRTAHS
+368 NEIKTAQDE
-376 SLLTRVN
+376 LT
-383 DYMYDMSGLLG
+383 
-394 KLAYRDGVGTDE
+394 T
-406 KNIQGD
+406 
-412 GYFNLNGILV
+412 
-422 QASGSGFVYQKSEV
+422 
-436 DPSKIYHIKQSNGIY
+436 
-451 SSVSILVLFDEN
+451 SIN
-463 DEIIQIIP
+463 
-471 YDYPTVY
+471 
-478 FDKYF
+478 
-483 IFKGVKS
+483 
-490 IGVSFIKSQIDNPK
+490 N
-504 FVRFESFDIQDLTT
+504 LTT

-529 YVAAGAVYNQNTGFY
+529 YVAAGAVYNEQTGFY

-552 TEEQM
+552 TEEEM
-557 KVIYVQTHV
+557 KVIYVQTNH
-566 MDKLQSFRGVFAGTK
+566 MDYIENMNDVFSALN
-581 FRTNLGFNRST
+581 FRTNLGFKQVRRVYNRT
-592 MQTNSRQFQF
+592 FNLKNA
-602 YDSFRE
+602 FRE
-608 NRSLEVL
+608 NKNLEVL
-615 RISYKDIDASRSVIV
+615 K
-630 EHLGYAFYFCVK
+630 LGNSTNDNWVVK
-642 LRKIIGIIRLD
+642 CSDVQDFVYYCSNLKKIIGYIECPVAVNFLYTPLLEEIRF
-653 KSSGVT
+653 K
-659 SAFDQCLEL
+659 
-668 QDVKLYGLLTNIS
+668 NIVRN
-681 FAYSPLISIESL
+681 FGIKDSPLISLESL
-693 QYLITNAANA
+693 QYLITNAANT

-717 IQDEGQVD
+717 IQDETNVE

>member
-103 LTCKEDAGFESE
+103 LTCKEDTGFESE
-115 SPSINLRGVIE
+115 SPSINLKGIIE

-162 LTPFI
+162 LTPSI

-376 SLLTRVN
+376 SLLTRVS

-394 KLAYRDGVGTDE
+394 KLAVRSDKFTDE
-406 KNIQGD
+406 KNTQGD
-412 GYFNLNGILV
+412 GYFNSNGILV
-422 QASGSGFVYQKSEV
+422 QVSGAGFIYQKLEIDS
-436 DPSKIYHIKQSNGIY
+436 SKIYRIRQMAGNYPI
-451 SSVSILVLFDEN
+451 VSALVLFDEH
-463 DEIIQIIP
+463 DEIISTVP
-471 YDYPTVY
+471 YNYPSASS
-478 FDKYF
+478 DKYF
-483 IFKGVKS
+483 VFAGVHSVGISFVKS
-490 IGVSFIKSQIDNPK
+490 DNNS
-504 FVRFESFDIQDLTT
+504 RLESFDTQDPTT
-518 VLNTQQGNRAL
+518 VINTQQGNRAL
-529 YVAAGAVYNQNTGFY
+529 YVAAGAVYNKQTGFY

-557 KVIYVQTHV
+557 REIYVKTNE
-566 MDKLQSFRGVFAGTK
+566 MDKYNDLTSSYPGAKIRA
-581 FRTNLGFNRST
+581 NLGFYENTYRFQKSISIFNAFRSG
-592 MQTNSRQFQF
+592 QF
-602 YDSFRE
+602 
-608 NRSLEVL
+608 EVL
-615 RISYKDIDASRSVIV
+615 K
-630 EHLGYAFYFCVK
+630 LGADSLNYWTPVSNVNSAFTACRK
-642 LRKIIGIIRLD
+642 LTKIIGVLD
-653 KSSGVT
+653 FSKIT
-659 SAFDQCLEL
+659 SNVNYTFVSCE
-668 QDVKLYGLLTNIS
+668 KLNSVFIKNLKIS
-681 FAYSPLISIESL
+681 IPFSDSPLLSLESL
-693 QYLITNAANA
+693 QYLITNAANTSA
-703 SPITVTVHADVYAK
+703 ITVTVHADVYDK
-717 IQDEGQVD
+717 IQDETNAE

>member
-63 GNATSGQYEIHLYYE
+63 GNATSGQYEVHLYYE
-78 KLNEASVTGI
+78 KLNEASVTSI

-103 LTCKEDAGFESE
+103 LTCKEDTGFESE
-115 SPSINLRGVIE
+115 SPSINLKGIIE

-131 KDGVTPRID
+131 KDGVTPSID
-140 PETKHWMIGIEDT
+140 PETKRWMIGIEDT
-153 GIVAEGKDG
+153 GVVAEGKDG

-196 EQIEELQEPARAMI
+196 EEIHELQEPARAMI
-210 EALDT
+210 DALDT

-223 EKLRIENE
+223 EQQRINNEN
-231 VTRVSSEND
+231 TRVSSENA
-240 REESENLRREAENTR
+240 RKESEILRKSAENSR
-255 ASNEETR
+255 ASNEEAR

-284 EAENNRVKAENTR
+284 ETENNRVTAETLR

-324 RVTAEEGRVTE
+324 RVKAEEGRVTE

-349 ATTQANYAKEQ
+349 ATAQADYAKEQ

-368 NEIRTAHS
+368 NEIKTAQDE
-376 SLLTRVN
+376 LT
-383 DYMYDMSGLLG
+383 
-394 KLAYRDGVGTDE
+394 T
-406 KNIQGD
+406 
-412 GYFNLNGILV
+412 
-422 QASGSGFVYQKSEV
+422 
-436 DPSKIYHIKQSNGIY
+436 
-451 SSVSILVLFDEN
+451 SIN
-463 DEIIQIIP
+463 
-471 YDYPTVY
+471 
-478 FDKYF
+478 
-483 IFKGVKS
+483 
-490 IGVSFIKSQIDNPK
+490 N
-504 FVRFESFDIQDLTT
+504 LTT

-529 YVAAGAVYNQNTGFY
+529 YVAAGAVYNEKTGFY

-557 KVIYVQTHV
+557 KLVYVTSNPTKRV
-566 MDKLQSFRGVFAGTK
+566 TDLCSVFASSSI
-581 FRTNLGFNRST
+581 RTNLPFLNRGGYKPIDCYAAFVNCS
-592 MQTNSRQFQF
+592 N
-602 YDSFRE
+602 
-608 NRSLEVL
+608 LEVVAL
-615 RISYKDIDASRSVIV
+615 GVEDGVIFYPTRIPYMFHNCI
-630 EHLGYAFYFCVK
+630 K
-642 LRKIIGIIRLD
+642 LRTVIGVLDCGNTNQPNDKAFANCRALENIRLN
-653 KSSGVT
+653 
-659 SAFDQCLEL
+659 
-668 QDVKLYGLLTNIS
+668 KLKYSIS
-681 FAYSPLISIESL
+681 FGNSPLLSL
-693 QYLITNAANA
+693 KSMQYLITNAANT
-703 SPITVTVHADVYAK
+703 SSVTVTVHADVYAK
-717 IQDEGQVD
+717 IQDETQTE

>member
-1 MRIRVGKNIFFKLTV
+1 MRIRVGKNIFFKITV
-16 NRLNDEPEDFTDARN
+16 NRLNDEPENFTDARN
-31 VRLTINRKYSSY
+31 VKLTINRKYSSY

-63 GNATSGQYEIHLYYE
+63 GNATSGQYEVHLYYE

-103 LTCKEDAGFESE
+103 LTCKEDTGFESE
-115 SPSINLRGVIE
+115 SPSINLKGIIE

-162 LTPFI
+162 LTPSI

-196 EQIEELQEPARAMI
+196 EQIKELQEPTRAMI
-210 EALDT
+210 DALDT

-223 EKLRIENE
+223 EQQRINNEN
-231 VTRVSSEND
+231 TRVSSENT
-240 REESENLRREAENTR
+240 RKESESLRREAENTR
-255 ASNEETR
+255 ASNEEAR
-262 ETAETGRASAEDNR
+262 KKAETGRASAEDNR

-284 EAENNRVKAENTR
+284 ESESNRVKAENTR

-324 RVTAEEGRVTE
+324 RVTAEQGRVSE

-349 ATTQANYAKEQ
+349 ATEQANYAKEQ

-368 NEIRTAHS
+368 NEIKTAQDE
-376 SLLTRVN
+376 LT
-383 DYMYDMSGLLG
+383 
-394 KLAYRDGVGTDE
+394 T
-406 KNIQGD
+406 
-412 GYFNLNGILV
+412 
-422 QASGSGFVYQKSEV
+422 
-436 DPSKIYHIKQSNGIY
+436 
-451 SSVSILVLFDEN
+451 SIN
-463 DEIIQIIP
+463 
-471 YDYPTVY
+471 
-478 FDKYF
+478 
-483 IFKGVKS
+483 
-490 IGVSFIKSQIDNPK
+490 N
-504 FVRFESFDIQDLTT
+504 LTT

-529 YVAAGAVYNQNTGFY
+529 YVAAGAVYNEKTGFY

-552 TEEQM
+552 TEEEM
-557 KVIYVQTHV
+557 RTIYIQTNP
-566 MDKLQSFRGVFAGTK
+566 TK
-581 FRTNLGFNRST
+581 RVADLCSVLNASSIRTNFPFLNRGGYKNIDCYAAFANC
-592 MQTNSRQFQF
+592 TNLEVVAFGARDGDNFFPSRIIYAFINCIKL
-602 YDSFRE
+602 RE
-608 NRSLEVL
+608 IKSVLNVTSLE
-615 RISYKDIDASRSVIV
+615 SYNNKFLNTFSACRALEKILILNLKD
-630 EHLGYAFYFCVK
+630 
-642 LRKIIGIIRLD
+642 
-653 KSSGVT
+653 
-659 SAFDQCLEL
+659 
-668 QDVKLYGLLTNIS
+668 NIS
-681 FAYSPLISIESL
+681 FSNSPLLSLESL
-693 QYLITNAANA
+693 QYLITNAANT

>member
-1 MRIRVGKNIFFKLTV
+1 MRIRVGKNIFFKITV

-115 SPSINLRGVIE
+115 SPSINLKGIIE

-210 EALDT
+210 EGLDT
-215 LDKAVTAN
+215 LDKAVKAN
-223 EKLRIENE
+223 EKLRIDNE
-231 VTRVSSEND
+231 VTRVANED
-240 REESENLRREAENTR
+240 AREDAENLRREAENTR
-255 ASNEETR
+255 ELNEETR
-262 ETAETGRASAEDNR
+262 ETAETSRASAEDNR

-284 EAENNRVKAENTR
+284 ETENNRVKAENTR

-309 TRDTNEQS
+309 TRDMNEQS

-324 RVTAEEGRVTE
+324 RVKAEEGRVTE

-368 NEIRTAHS
+368 NEIKTAQS

-394 KLAYRDGVGTDE
+394 KLAVRDGAGTDL
-406 KNIQGD
+406 KNLLQGHV
-412 GYFNLNGILV
+412 FNINGELV
-422 QASGSGFVYQKSEV
+422 GNVGFYQYINIENT
-436 DPSKIYHIKQSNGIY
+436 KIYYFKLIDSGLANY
-451 SSVSILVLFDEN
+451 ELCLFDHN
-463 DEIIQIIP
+463 DKLIKSIGNSING
-471 YDYPTVY
+471 
-478 FDKYF
+478 YF
-483 IFKGVKS
+483 IFVGVAK
-490 IGVSFIKSQIDNPK
+490 IGVCSGIESLANAMIVQ
-504 FVRFESFDIQDLTT
+504 SFDIQDLTT

-529 YVAAGAVYNQNTGFY
+529 YVAAGAVYNRNTGFY

-552 TEEQM
+552 TEEEM

-592 MQTNSRQFQF
+592 MQTNSRPFQF

-615 RISYKDIDASRSVIV
+615 RISYKDIDVSRSVIV

-693 QYLITNAANA
+693 QYLITNAANT

>member
-1 MRIRVGKNIFFKLTV
+1 MRIRVGKNIFFKITV

-63 GNATSGQYEIHLYYE
+63 GNATSGQYEVHLYYE
-78 KLNEASVTGI
+78 KLNEASVTGV

-115 SPSINLRGVIE
+115 SPSINLKGIIE

-131 KDGVTPRID
+131 KDG
-140 PETKHWMIGIEDT
+140 
-153 GIVAEGKDG
+153 
-162 LTPFI
+162 LTPSI

-196 EQIEELQEPARAMI
+196 EQIKELQEPARAMI
-210 EALDT
+210 DALDT

-223 EKLRIENE
+223 EQQRINNEN
-231 VTRVSSEND
+231 TRVSSENA
-240 REESENLRREAENTR
+240 RKESENLRREAENTR
-255 ASNEETR
+255 ASNEEAR

-284 EAENNRVKAENTR
+284 ETENNRVTAENTR

-317 RKEAETN
+317 RKESETN
-324 RVTAEEGRVTE
+324 RVKAEEGRVTE

-349 ATTQANYAKEQ
+349 ATAQADYAKQQ

-368 NEIRTAHS
+368 NEIKTAQDE
-376 SLLTRVN
+376 LT
-383 DYMYDMSGLLG
+383 
-394 KLAYRDGVGTDE
+394 T
-406 KNIQGD
+406 
-412 GYFNLNGILV
+412 
-422 QASGSGFVYQKSEV
+422 
-436 DPSKIYHIKQSNGIY
+436 
-451 SSVSILVLFDEN
+451 SIN
-463 DEIIQIIP
+463 
-471 YDYPTVY
+471 
-478 FDKYF
+478 
-483 IFKGVKS
+483 
-490 IGVSFIKSQIDNPK
+490 N
-504 FVRFESFDIQDLTT
+504 LTT

-529 YVAAGAVYNQNTGFY
+529 YVAAGAVYNEKTGFY

-557 KVIYVQTHV
+557 KVIYVQTHHV
-566 MDKLQSFRGVFAGTK
+566 TRQTDLSGVFASANNI
-581 FRTNLGFNRST
+581 RTNYPFKIDGGYKQVTCHATFAGCTNIEVVAFTKST
-592 MQTNSRQFQF
+592 NNVFYSSRVNYLFQHC
-602 YDSFRE
+602 RK
-608 NRSLEVL
+608 L
-615 RISYKDIDASRSVIV
+615 KSV
-630 EHLGYAFYFCVK
+630 
-642 LRKIIGIIRLD
+642 IGIIRID
-653 KSSGVT
+653 YASSSEKYEKMFYQCFALVSVSLRGVKYDISFSDSPNISINSLQFLIT
-659 SAFDQCLEL
+659 SA
-668 QDVKLYGLLTNIS
+668 S
-681 FAYSPLISIESL
+681 
-693 QYLITNAANA
+693 NA
-703 SPITVTVHADVYAK
+703 SPITVTVHANVYAK
-717 IQDEGQVD
+717 IQDETNAE

>member
-103 LTCKEDAGFESE
+103 LTCKEDTGFESE
-115 SPSINLRGVIE
+115 SPSINLKGIIE

-162 LTPFI
+162 LTPSI

-196 EQIEELQEPARAMI
+196 EEIHDLQEPARAMI
-210 EALDT
+210 DALDT

-223 EKLRIENE
+223 EQQRIKNE
-231 VTRVSSEND
+231 VTRVSSENT
-240 REESENLRREAENTR
+240 RKESESLRKSAEDTR
-255 ASNEETR
+255 ASNEEAR

-335 FNRLKSESETATLN
+335 FNRLKAESETATSN
-349 ATTQANYAKEQ
+349 ATEQANYAKQQ

-368 NEIRTAHS
+368 EEIKTAQDE
-376 SLLTRVN
+376 LT
-383 DYMYDMSGLLG
+383 
-394 KLAYRDGVGTDE
+394 T
-406 KNIQGD
+406 
-412 GYFNLNGILV
+412 
-422 QASGSGFVYQKSEV
+422 
-436 DPSKIYHIKQSNGIY
+436 
-451 SSVSILVLFDEN
+451 SIN
-463 DEIIQIIP
+463 
-471 YDYPTVY
+471 
-478 FDKYF
+478 
-483 IFKGVKS
+483 
-490 IGVSFIKSQIDNPK
+490 
-504 FVRFESFDIQDLTT
+504 DLTT
-518 VLNTQQGNRAL
+518 ILNTQQGNRAL

-557 KVIYVQTHV
+557 KTIYLQTHV
-566 MDKLQSFRGVFAGTK
+566 MDKLSSYYNIFASST
-581 FRTNLGFNRST
+581 FRTNLGFNMGIT
-592 MQTNSRQFQF
+592 QTNGRIV
-602 YDSFRE
+602 SFRE
-608 NRSLEVL
+608 SFFYNQNLEVL
-615 RISYKDIDASRSVIV
+615 RLSFGNNINETRMIRTDDMF
-630 EHLGYAFYFCVK
+630 YAFHGCKK
-642 LRKIIGIIRLD
+642 LKRIISPIYVYDI
-653 KSSGVT
+653 KN
-659 SAFDQCLEL
+659 
-668 QDVKLYGLLTNIS
+668 KLYFDHTFSQCILLETALLYKLYASIS
-681 FAYSPLISIESL
+681 FSDSPLLSLESL
-693 QYLITNAANA
+693 QYMITNAANT

-717 IQDEGQVD
+717 IQDESQAD
-725 WHALIETAAAK
+725 WHALIEAATAK